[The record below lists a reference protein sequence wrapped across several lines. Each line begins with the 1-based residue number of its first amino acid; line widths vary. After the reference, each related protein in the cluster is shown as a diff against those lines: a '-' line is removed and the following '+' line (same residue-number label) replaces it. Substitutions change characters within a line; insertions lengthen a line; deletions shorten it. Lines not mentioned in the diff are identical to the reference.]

1 MQTIKITISELQP
14 SHIVVKESKPEEK
27 DIIDNL
33 TKLLKIIQPKEA
45 LQQ

>member
-1 MQTIKITISELQP
+1 MQTIKITISVLQP
-14 SHIVVKESKPEEK
+14 SHIVVKESKPGEK

-33 TKLLKIIQPKEA
+33 TQLLRIIQPKEA

>member
-1 MQTIKITISELQP
+1 MQTITIKISGIQP
-14 SHIVVKESKPEEK
+14 SHIVVKESKPGEK

-33 TKLLKIIQPKEA
+33 TKLLNIIQPKEA